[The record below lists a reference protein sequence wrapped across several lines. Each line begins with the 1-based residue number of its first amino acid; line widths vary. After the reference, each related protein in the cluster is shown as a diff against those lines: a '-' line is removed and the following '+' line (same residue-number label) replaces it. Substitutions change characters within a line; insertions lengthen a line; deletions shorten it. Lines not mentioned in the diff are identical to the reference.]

1 MERPGVVSAEIAPP
15 LDEQDPGIG
24 PVMRDCMRQQAAL
37 EATADDHVVE
47 LPGEAHAAPLNS
59 TA

>member
-1 MERPGVVSAEIAPP
+1 
-15 LDEQDPGIG
+15 
-24 PVMRDCMRQQAAL
+24 VMRDCMRQQAAL